1 MDVFDILPEMLLLV
15 GGKRRRSG
23 NFDVG
28 QGTPSVVLA
37 VSLFGNAFEGVS
49 TWAKSPR
56 RRATKA

>member
-15 GGKRRRSG
+15 GGKRRSG
-23 NFDVG
+23 NFAVG